1 LGEVLCQP
9 GGASAGRGCLRPN
22 PGTSLSGSRPPW
34 RTGNRSHSDEELK
47 AMTRRIE
54 ERLARLK

>member
-1 LGEVLCQP
+1 LGEVS
-9 GGASAGRGCLRPN
+9 ASQEEHPEVAEVFGQSEYVFEWLPTTVENCP
-22 PGTSLSGSRPPW
+22 
-34 RTGNRSHSDEELK
+34 HSDEELK